1 MKSNPNLVFCKER
14 LIENINSM
22 NVFFIKHEMNWTFV
36 IKAFSLYPSSFI
48 EKISDLPCLSIAS
61 DNESHLQIIKQRNPN
76 METWFL
82 NYSGAKQINDFIDV
96 NLTHSNEIR
105 TDKTCFMLS
114 IDSEREGIDFNS
126 ETIYQ
131 KVGAYLDC
139 AKPPKADFLDAW
151 ARLKIP
157 KEITQSL
164 GTSISFEAIENLK
177 SKGVNHFRIGEI
189 ILTGKS
195 LIDGSKIKG
204 LRQDVFENKKNV
216 SYYLI
221 SNLYSQDARN

>member
-1 MKSNPNLVFCKER
+1 
-14 LIENINSM
+14 M
-22 NVFFIKHEMNWTFV
+22 NDFFLKHEMNWTFV
-36 IKAFSLYPSSFI
+36 IKAFRDYPNSFI
-48 EKISDLPCLSIAS
+48 ENISDLPCLSIAS
-61 DNESHLQIIKQRNPN
+61 DNESHLQIIKQLNPY

-82 NYSGAKQINDFIDV
+82 NYSGAKQIKDFIDV
-96 NLTHSNEIR
+96 NLTHSNESR
-105 TDKTCFMLS
+105 VDKTCFMLS
-114 IDSEREGIDFNS
+114 IDSEREGIDFNT
-126 ETIYQ
+126 EKTYQ

-139 AKPPKADFLDAW
+139 AKPPKPDFFDAW

-157 KEITQSL
+157 DNITQSL
-164 GTSISFEAIENLK
+164 GTSISFESIDQLK

-204 LRQDVFENKKNV
+204 LRQDVFENQKNV

-221 SNLYSQDARN
+221 SNLYSQNARN